1 MEVKYPLGHRR
12 RRKEGIPVLLE
23 KFERHVASR
32 FAAKQARAIAGLCLD
47 RRRLLATSV
56 NELLDVMT
64 E

>member
-32 FAAKQARAIAGLCLD
+32 FAPKQARSIAGLC
-47 RRRLLATSV
+47 RNWRRLLATPV
-56 NELLDVMT
+56 NELLDMMT
-64 E
+64 L